1 MRFIG
6 VIVVLL
12 GAILLI
18 AEHFMLTSQYSNTM
32 LAVGGA
38 FLLVGAI
45 LHVFCTRKSM
55 DK

>member
-6 VIVVLL
+6 VIIVLL
-12 GAILLI
+12 GAIVLI
-18 AEHFMLTSQYSNTM
+18 AQSFLLTAQYSNTM
-32 LAVGGA
+32 LAVGGEL
-38 FLLVGAI
+38 LLVGAI